1 MWLLQRAKKGI
12 EMTLEELE
20 RAITRWGDITY
31 LGVYTLRKDGAF
43 IKMVVNGASRDDI
56 DEYLREEYP
65 DHFEEEDGDS
75 IQDGEEND

>member
-12 EMTLEELE
+12 TMTLEELE

-31 LGVYTLRKDGAF
+31 LGVYTLRKDGEF
-43 IKMVVNGASRDDI
+43 IKMVVNGATKQDI
-56 DEYLREEYP
+56 EDYLRDEYP

-75 IQDGEEND
+75 IQDGEEE

>member
-12 EMTLEELE
+12 TMTLEELE

-43 IKMVVNGASRDDI
+43 IKMVVNGATKQDI
-56 DEYLREEYP
+56 EDYLRDEYP

-75 IQDGEEND
+75 IQDGEEE

>member
-1 MWLLQRAKKGI
+1 
-12 EMTLEELE
+12 MTLEELE

-43 IKMVVNGASRDDI
+43 IKMVVNGAPKQDI
-56 DEYLREEYP
+56 EDYLRDEYP

-75 IQDGEEND
+75 IQDGEEE

>member
-1 MWLLQRAKKGI
+1 
-12 EMTLEELE
+12 MTLEELE

-43 IKMVVNGASRDDI
+43 IKMVVNGASKQDI
-56 DEYLREEYP
+56 EDYLRDEYP

-75 IQDGEEND
+75 IQDGEEE

>member
-1 MWLLQRAKKGI
+1 
-12 EMTLEELE
+12 MTLEELE
-20 RAITRWGDITY
+20 RAVTRWGDITY

-75 IQDGEEND
+75 IQDDEDE

>member
-20 RAITRWGDITY
+20 RAVTRWGDITY

-65 DHFEEEDGDS
+65 DHFEDEDGDS
-75 IQDGEEND
+75 IQDGEDE

>member
-20 RAITRWGDITY
+20 RAVTRWGDITY

-75 IQDGEEND
+75 IQDDEDE

>member
-1 MWLLQRAKKGI
+1 
-12 EMTLEELE
+12 MTLEELE

-31 LGVYTLRKDGAF
+31 LGVYTLRKDGGF

-56 DEYLREEYP
+56 DEYLRDEYP

-75 IQDGEEND
+75 IQDGEDE

>member
-1 MWLLQRAKKGI
+1 
-12 EMTLEELE
+12 MTLEELE
-20 RAITRWGDITY
+20 RAVTRWGDITY

-65 DHFEEEDGDS
+65 DHFEDEDGDS
-75 IQDGEEND
+75 IQDGEDE

>member
-1 MWLLQRAKKGI
+1 
-12 EMTLEELE
+12 MTLEELE

>member
-1 MWLLQRAKKGI
+1 
-12 EMTLEELE
+12 MTLEELE

-43 IKMVVNGASRDDI
+43 IKMVVNGATKQDI
-56 DEYLREEYP
+56 EDYLRDEYP

-75 IQDGEEND
+75 IQDGEEE